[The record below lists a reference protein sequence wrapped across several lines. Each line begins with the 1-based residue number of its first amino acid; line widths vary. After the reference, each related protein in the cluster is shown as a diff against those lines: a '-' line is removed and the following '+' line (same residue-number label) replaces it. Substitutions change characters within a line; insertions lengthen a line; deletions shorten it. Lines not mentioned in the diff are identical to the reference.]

1 MSASCYYRQR
11 SLLTVDRFVWA
22 PTVLVLFVLIGVAG
36 PHFDTTTP
44 SRGSGA
50 TLAGNRLSYFFLT
63 ASGPLSWSSAAADY
77 VTYYPKNTNKYLV
90 FATTTGGIVLG
101 KLLIEFLGIG
111 LGSGLLKNADW
122 EAAFK
127 SDGIGALV
135 VESYHPLGNFG
146 KFCCVVLALCIAANC
161 IPGTYAA
168 ALNWQQLGH
177 PFARIPRVVWSTFSC
192 IIFTI
197 IAIAGR
203 DKLFAIFINWLSL
216 IGYWTIIWVTMTVQD
231 EYLFRK
237 GKFDWEIWNRKD
249 MLPVGYA
256 AFFTFVVGWVGAI
269 LGMYQTWYTGMCS
282 RIVLAASTDFEN

>member
-1 MSASCYYRQR
+1 MN
-11 SLLTVDRFVWA
+11 RFVWA

-36 PHFDTTTP
+36 PHFDTATP

-77 VTYYPKNTNKYLV
+77 VTYYPKNTNRYIV

-111 LGSGLLKNADW
+111 LGSGLLKNVDW
-122 EAAFK
+122 EAAFE

-135 VESYHPLGNFG
+135 VESYAPLGGFG
-146 KFCCVVLALCIAANC
+146 KFCCVLLALCIAANC

-168 ALNWQQLGH
+168 ALNWQQLGR
-177 PFARIPRVVWSTFSC
+177 PFAKIPRVFWSTFSC

-203 DKLFAIFINWLSL
+203 DKLFDIFINWLSL
-216 IGYWTIIWVTMTVQD
+216 IGYWTIVWITMTIQD

-237 GKFDWEIWNRKD
+237 GNFNWEIWNRKD
-249 MLPVGYA
+249 LLPIGYA

-269 LGMYQTWYTGMCS
+269 LGMYQTWYTG
-282 RIVLAASTDFEN
+282 RFFFIKLIRLADVKI